1 TEAQLLA
8 SIPILKKKAAK
19 ALNTG
24 KVWLWENGTWKDTGL
39 SELDQAKTH
48 ATSKADAAQ
57 AAAISAAEKDATSK
71 ADAAQAAA
79 IPDAEM
85 DATSNADAAQA
96 AAISAAEK
104 DATSKADAAQAAAIS
119 AAKEDATSKA
129 EAALD
134 QAKLYA
140 DSKTDSFE
148 KNSAE

>member
-1 TEAQLLA
+1 FKSLPLAIQEVIETGGFEPFATEAQLLA

-79 IPDAEM
+79 I
-85 DATSNADAAQA
+85 
-96 AAISAAEK
+96 SAAEK

-148 KNSAE
+148 KNS